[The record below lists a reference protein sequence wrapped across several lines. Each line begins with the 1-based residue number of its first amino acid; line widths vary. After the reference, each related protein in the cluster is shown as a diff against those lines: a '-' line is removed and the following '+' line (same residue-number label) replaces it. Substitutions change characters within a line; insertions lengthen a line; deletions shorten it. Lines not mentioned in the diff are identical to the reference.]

1 MIKKNIF
8 CIVLM
13 LLVTECAGYKPLYSG
28 DKSNFSIG
36 KIDYESDDPGIA
48 KKIGKSLKNIIRSEN
63 NLKKI
68 NIIINLKKEKKIA
81 TKDDKG
87 TTTNFEMLIV
97 MNIVATQVSNNQTL
111 LEKEY
116 SFQKI
121 YQNKST
127 ASETANLE
135 SKIIDDT
142 VAEAVRLINMDI
154 QTLK

>member
-8 CIVLM
+8 CILIM
-13 LLVTECAGYKPLYSG
+13 LLVTGCVGYEPLYSG
-28 DKSNFSIG
+28 NESNFNIG
-36 KIDYESDDPGIA
+36 KIDYKGTDIKIA
-48 KKIGKSLKNIIRSEN
+48 KKIGKSLKNIIRSKN

-68 NIIINLKKEKKIA
+68 DIIINLKKDKKIA
-81 TKDDKG
+81 TKDDRG
-87 TTTNFEMLIV
+87 TTTNFEMLIII
-97 MNIVATQVSNNQTL
+97 NIIATETSNNETL

-135 SKIIDDT
+135 SKMIDDT
-142 VAEAVRLINMDI
+142 VSEAVRLINMDI
-154 QTLK
+154 QTLQ